1 MNTMNKRL
9 TINVT
14 KVLAVMIA
22 ITIGFTIVP
31 GFVPEVYSKSHGRG
45 GAFLGGM
52 VADHVVSGFVRRDKK
67 RTRDMNRMERDDRR
81 QPRAVQQAAPA
92 PAAAPAPTAQ
102 NRLDQLNKLAAGG
115 YITPQEYKAKKKSI
129 LDSM

>member
-1 MNTMNKRL
+1 MNTMNKKL

-31 GFVPEVYSKSHGRG
+31 GFQTEARAGGKG

-115 YITPQEYKAKKKSI
+115 YITPQEYKAKKKAI
-129 LDSM
+129 MDSM

>member
-1 MNTMNKRL
+1 
-9 TINVT
+9 
-14 KVLAVMIA
+14 MIA

-52 VADHVVSGFVRRDKK
+52 VADHVLSGFVRRDKR
-67 RTRDMNRMERDDRR
+67 RTRDMNRMARDDRR

-92 PAAAPAPTAQ
+92 AASAPTAQ
-102 NRLDQLNKLAAGG
+102 SRLDQLNKLAAGG

-129 LDSM
+129 LDGM

>member
-1 MNTMNKRL
+1 MNTMNKKL

-31 GFVPEVYSKSHGRG
+31 GFQTEALAGKG

-67 RTRDMNRMERDDRR
+67 RTRDMNRMARDDRR

-92 PAAAPAPTAQ
+92 AASAPTAQ
-102 NRLDQLNKLAAGG
+102 SRLDQLNKLAAGG

-129 LDSM
+129 LDGM

>member
-1 MNTMNKRL
+1 MNTVNKKL

-31 GFVPEVYSKSHGRG
+31 GFQTEARAGKG

-52 VADHVVSGFVRRDKK
+52 VAGHVLGGFVRRDKR
-67 RTRDMNRMERDDRR
+67 RTRDMNRMARDDRD

-92 PAAAPAPTAQ
+92 PAAAPTAQ
-102 NRLDQLNKLAAGG
+102 SRLDQLNKLAAGG

-129 LDSM
+129 LDGM

>member
-1 MNTMNKRL
+1 MNTMNKKL
-9 TINVT
+9 TINVI

-31 GFVPEVYSKSHGRG
+31 GFQTEARAGGKG
-45 GAFLGGM
+45 GAFLGGI
-52 VADHVVSGFVRRDKK
+52 VAGHVVSGFVRRDKK
-67 RTRDMNRMERDDRR
+67 RTRDMNRMARDDRR

-92 PAAAPAPTAQ
+92 PAAAPTAQ
-102 NRLDQLNKLAAGG
+102 SRLDQLNKLAAGG

-129 LDSM
+129 VDGM